1 MTSKIHLIGVRA
13 YGYVGFLPEENV
25 LGQWFTVDVTL
36 WTDFEAATRTDAIAD
51 TIDYCSCITKIEKLI
66 QTSKFALIERLAGAI
81 ADRLLEDSKIEKL
94 ELRVTKNPPI
104 PNFLGAV
111 AVEISRDR
119 NSQPKAQQLEITTQ
133 HSQIVQDDQ
142 VDQVD
147 QSEKSDQKDQGDR
160 DQPQPENLKSIQKS
174 MQTSGAISSI
184 HTDGA
189 CSKNP
194 GPGGW
199 GVVVH
204 FDDGEVTELGGRLAS
219 TTNNQMELQGAI
231 SALEFLAQ
239 QKNTTPVDLYT
250 DSKYVIDGIT
260 KWIKGWKRN
269 GWQTKDKKPVKNQEL
284 WQALDLLNSA
294 NVRWHWVEGH
304 SGDPDNERCDAIARA
319 YTFAQNPDLRQSSHR
334 RTQS

>member
-1 MTSKIHLIGVRA
+1 MTSRIHLTGVRA

-25 LGQWFTVDVTL
+25 LGQWFTVDVTI
-36 WTDFEAATRTDAIAD
+36 WTDFEAATRSDAIAD
-51 TIDYCSCITKIEKLI
+51 TIDYCSCIAKIEKTI

-81 ADRLLEDSKIEKL
+81 ADRLLEDAKIDKL
-94 ELRVTKNPPI
+94 ELRVSKNPPI
-104 PNFLGAV
+104 PNFLGTV

-119 NSQPKAQQLEITTQ
+119 NLQATTQQLEITTEYK
-133 HSQIVQDDQ
+133 QIVQDAPL
-142 VDQVD
+142 
-147 QSEKSDQKDQGDR
+147 EKNDLGDL
-160 DQPQPENLKSIQKS
+160 DEPQPDKQKS
-174 MQTSGAISSI
+174 QQKSHQPSGAISSI

-204 FDDGEVTELGGRLAS
+204 FDDGEVTELGGRMAS

-231 SALEFLAQ
+231 SALEFLTQ

-284 WQALDLLNSA
+284 WQELDLLNSA

-319 YTFAQNPDLRQSSHR
+319 YTFSQNLDLRIR
-334 RTQS
+334 K

>member
-1 MTSKIHLIGVRA
+1 MTSKIHLTGVRA

-25 LGQWFTVDVTL
+25 LGQWFTVDVTI

-51 TIDYCSCITKIEKLI
+51 TINYCSCITKIE
-66 QTSKFALIERLAGAI
+66 QTVQTAKFALIERLAGAI

-104 PNFLGAV
+104 PNFLGTV

-119 NSQPKAQQLEITTQ
+119 SSQPKTQQLEITAQ
-133 HSQIVQDDQ
+133 VKQIDQDNQ
-142 VDQVD
+142 IE
-147 QSEKSDQKDQGDR
+147 EKEQL
-160 DQPQPENLKSIQKS
+160 QPEKLKSTQKS

-219 TTNNQMELQGAI
+219 TTNNQMELQAAI

-269 GWQTKDKKPVKNQEL
+269 GWQTKDKKSVKNQEL

-319 YTFAQNPDLRQSSHR
+319 YTFDQNPDLHQR
-334 RTQS
+334 R